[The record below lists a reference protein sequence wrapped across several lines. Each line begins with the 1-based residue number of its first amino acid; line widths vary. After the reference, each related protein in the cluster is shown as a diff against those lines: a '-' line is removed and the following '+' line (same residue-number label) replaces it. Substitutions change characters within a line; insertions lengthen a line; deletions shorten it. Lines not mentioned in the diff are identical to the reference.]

1 VSRPLY
7 SVPST
12 DAPFGTIARE
22 AAAWIQ
28 AMEGRNLSA
37 KTIEGYTYTLK
48 AFTEWLES
56 NDAPTTVE
64 DVTARHC
71 RGFLA
76 DQLTTRSSST
86 VHTRHKGLAVFFKF
100 LLRDEVIERSPM
112 DAVDP
117 PKIEE
122 KPVDILTD
130 DELRKLVKITEG
142 TSFEDR
148 RDHAI
153 IMTLIDTGLRRSEL
167 AHLSLADVDWT
178 SQTLYVIGK
187 GAKHRAA
194 PFGSSTGRALTRY
207 LRKRESHPHAHSP
220 RLWLGTKGPLGSDAV
235 RMMLERR
242 GKQAG
247 VANVGAH
254 RFRHSFAHRWL
265 AEGGNE
271 SDLMRLV
278 GWSSRSMLNRYGA
291 SAADERAR
299 DAHRRLAPGDR
310 L

>member
-1 VSRPLY
+1 
-7 SVPST
+7 
-12 DAPFGTIARE
+12 
-22 AAAWIQ
+22 
-28 AMEGRNLSA
+28 MEGRNLSP

-48 AFTEWLES
+48 AFAEWLEA
-56 NDAPTTVE
+56 NGVEATVE
-64 DVTARHC
+64 AVSSRHC

-76 DQLTTRSSST
+76 DQLATRSSST

-100 LLRDEVIERSPM
+100 LVRDEVLERSPM

-122 KPVDILTD
+122 KPVEILTD
-130 DELRKLVKITEG
+130 DELRALLKITEG
-142 TSFEDR
+142 TRFEDR

-153 IMTLIDTGLRRSEL
+153 IATLIDTGLRRSEL
-167 AHLSLADVDWT
+167 ANLTLDDIDWT

-207 LRKRESHPHAHSP
+207 LRKREGHAHVDRP
-220 RLWLGTKGPLGSDAV
+220 RLWLGPKGPLGSDAV
-235 RMMLERR
+235 RQMLERR
-242 GKQAG
+242 GKEAG
-247 VANVGAH
+247 VASVGAH